1 TINTARPV
9 AWLSFIIII
18 AVIILISILF

>member
-1 TINTARPV
+1 INTARPV